1 MRAIPFFLSLPL
13 LLLTSAAHSPA
24 AAEPAAALLA
34 VGPEGK
40 GNAEASAAWK
50 QLVTAATPAQWPE
63 ILAAMDKAN
72 PLSRNWLRGAV
83 YALADREKSA
93 GRPFPLESLT
103 VFLKNTSHG
112 GASRMLAADLVKEAD
127 PAAWSQ
133 LMPAFLEDPE
143 AMLRREPVAAL
154 LTKSTAAKDRQG
166 LTKALHAARDQDQ
179 VRTATDELRGL
190 GETVDLPRHYGFLMD
205 WKMAGPFDNRDR
217 KGFDTVFPPEKG
229 VDLTA
234 SYPGRDAEAPP
245 VKWQPFAGQDEFG
258 LIDFNKPLGMTKEVT
273 AYAVTTFQSPEAR
286 DAEIRLGCKNAWK
299 VWLNGELLFGR
310 DEYHR
315 GMRIDQYILPVKLKA
330 GANEILVKCCQ
341 NEQTETWT
349 VEWEFQLRVCDAS
362 GTALLA
368 TDRPPTPAAALKGKL

>member
-1 MRAIPFFLSLPL
+1 MLTFAVRPVAAVEPL
-13 LLLTSAAHSPA
+13 
-24 AAEPAAALLA
+24 AALQA

-50 QLVTAATPAQWPE
+50 DLVTTATPAQWPE
-63 ILAAMDKAN
+63 ILAGMDKAN

-83 YALADREKSA
+83 YALADREKAA

-112 GASRMLAADLVKEAD
+112 GAARMLAADLVKEGDA
-127 PAAWSQ
+127 AAWAQ
-133 LMPAFLEDPE
+133 LMPGFLDDPE

-154 LTKSTAAKDRQG
+154 LTKSTAAKDRDG

-179 VRTATDELRGL
+179 VRAATDELRTL

-205 WKMAGPFDNRDR
+205 WKVTGPFDNKGR
-217 KGFDTVFPPEKG
+217 KGFDAVFPPEKG
-229 VDLTA
+229 VDLSA
-234 SYPGRDAEAPP
+234 SYPAIAADAPP
-245 VKWQPFAGQDEFG
+245 VKWQDFTGKDEFG

-315 GMRIDQYILPVKLKA
+315 GMKIDQYVLPVKLKA

-362 GTALLA
+362 GTAILA
-368 TDRPPTPAAALKGKL
+368 PDRPATPEAALKGKA